1 MYEMQVVVLSKK
13 LNNPQSTRSSQDE
26 HYRKDWG
33 HLVTVLQSESVF
45 LNHG

>member
-13 LNNPQSTRSSQDE
+13 LNNPQSSQDE

-45 LNHG
+45 PNHG